1 MQPVNDHHTPTV
13 YFMLRHPVPCF
24 APVGAVFLQQLQVAT
39 ADRRRELLSHSL
51 LKSYQTQAAAQ
62 GAGDLTVGLLVPHV
76 SASADGLLSGH
87 STLRQLH
94 DGSSIVQG

>member
-1 MQPVNDHHTPTV
+1 MFVEWCN
-13 YFMLRHPVPCF
+13 RHPRYMPPVMCRNISGHLF
-24 APVGAVFLQQLQVAT
+24 LLLSHMSAPQVAT

-76 SASADGLLSGH
+76 SASPNGLL
-87 STLRQLH
+87 
-94 DGSSIVQG
+94 